1 MLNQPKDGMIQID
14 KDREAVRRYFLE
26 NINQNTVFFYS
37 LKEKLDYLIEND
49 YIESEFLEPYGFD
62 FVKKLF
68 KQAYAYKYRFKT
80 FMGAHKFYKQYALKT
95 NDGKKYLERYEDRVC
110 FNALYLAKGD
120 KDLAINLMR
129 EMMEERFQPATPTYL
144 NVGRK
149 RRGMF
154 SSCYIIDVHDN
165 MNDIGRAINSTLQLS
180 KSGGGVGILLSNLR
194 EAGAPI
200 KDIEGAGSGVVPVMK
215 MFEDALSYANQL
227 GQRNG
232 AGVTYLNVFHP
243 DIVEF
248 LSTKK
253 ENADE
258 KIRVKT
264 LSLGVVVP
272 DKYYELVEQNKFM
285 HLFSPRDVERE
296 YGMPFS
302 YVNITEEYDNMV
314 ANNNIKKYKID
325 ARELEQEISKL
336 QQESGYPYVINID
349 TVNDTNPVN
358 GEILGS
364 NLCVHGDTKILTKQ
378 GYLTIRGLAGSK
390 AEVWNG
396 KEWSEVDVVQ
406 TNSNQK
412 LLQIKTDKGHEIK
425 TTSYHKFYTSDGVE
439 VRAGEL
445 KVGQKLITPERLPN
459 LGDTS
464 TSLRYVEENPVV
476 ISVEEVEGL
485 HDTFCFNEPKRHM
498 GMFNGLLTGNCS
510 EIFQVQSPSVIL
522 PDQSYEQLGV
532 DIVCNLGSSI
542 MSNLIDS
549 DNFALSV
556 ETMIR
561 GLSNVADEVDV
572 KEVPTIQNGNDK
584 YHAVGLGVM
593 DAHGAMAKHGI
604 FYGEDES
611 LEMVEA
617 YFSAL
622 RYEALKAS
630 MNIAIEKNERFF
642 EFDKSAYANGS
653 AFDHI
658 IERDF
663 KITSPKVKEIMSK
676 VPVPTKEDWI
686 KLAEEIKENGLY
698 NGYLLALAPTGS
710 ISYVR
715 GVTASLQPIVQKVE
729 ERQEGKTGK
738 TFYPAPYMEDGALPY
753 YKSAYEIDMRKMIDI
768 YAVAQKYVDQGMS
781 LTLFMPSEIPA
792 GMYEWKP
799 NGGAYTTR
807 DLSILRNY
815 AWNSGIKSIYY
826 VRTFTQDGEVN
837 NVNVCES
844 CSV

>member
-1 MLNQPKDGMIQID
+1 
-14 KDREAVRRYFLE
+14 
-26 NINQNTVFFYS
+26 
-37 LKEKLDYLIEND
+37 
-49 YIESEFLEPYGFD
+49 
-62 FVKKLF
+62 
-68 KQAYAYKYRFKT
+68 
-80 FMGAHKFYKQYALKT
+80 
-95 NDGKKYLERYEDRVC
+95 
-110 FNALYLAKGD
+110 
-120 KDLAINLMR
+120 
-129 EMMEERFQPATPTYL
+129 
-144 NVGRK
+144 
-149 RRGMF
+149 
-154 SSCYIIDVHDN
+154 
-165 MNDIGRAINSTLQLS
+165 
-180 KSGGGVGILLSNLR
+180 
-194 EAGAPI
+194 
-200 KDIEGAGSGVVPVMK
+200 MK

-258 KIRVKT
+258 KVRVKT

-349 TVNDTNPVN
+349 TVNDANPVN
-358 GEILGS
+358 GKVLWS
-364 NLCVHGDTKILTKQ
+364 NLC
-378 GYLTIRGLAGSK
+378 
-390 AEVWNG
+390 
-396 KEWSEVDVVQ
+396 SEV
-406 TNSNQK
+406 
-412 LLQIKTDKGHEIK
+412 
-425 TTSYHKFYTSDGVE
+425 
-439 VRAGEL
+439 
-445 KVGQKLITPERLPN
+445 
-459 LGDTS
+459 
-464 TSLRYVEENPVV
+464 
-476 ISVEEVEGL
+476 
-485 HDTFCFNEPKRHM
+485 
-498 GMFNGLLTGNCS
+498 
-510 EIFQVQSPSVIL
+510 FQVQSPSIIR

-542 MSNLIDS
+542 MSNLIDA

-561 GLSNVADEVDV
+561 GLSNVSDEVDV
-572 KEVPTIQNGNDK
+572 KEVPTIQNGNNK

-593 DAHGAMAKHGI
+593 DAHGAMAKHGLL
-604 FYGEDES
+604 YGEDDS

-622 RYEALKAS
+622 RYQALKAS

-642 EFDKSAYANGS
+642 EFDKSAYADGT
-653 AFDHI
+653 AFEHI
-658 IERDF
+658 IKRDF

-698 NGYLLALAPTGS
+698 NAYLMALAPTGS

-792 GMYEWKP
+792 GIYEWKP

-837 NVNVCES
+837 N
-844 CSV
+844 

>member
-1 MLNQPKDGMIQID
+1 M
-14 KDREAVRRYFLE
+14 
-26 NINQNTVFFYS
+26 
-37 LKEKLDYLIEND
+37 
-49 YIESEFLEPYGFD
+49 
-62 FVKKLF
+62 
-68 KQAYAYKYRFKT
+68 
-80 FMGAHKFYKQYALKT
+80 
-95 NDGKKYLERYEDRVC
+95 
-110 FNALYLAKGD
+110 
-120 KDLAINLMR
+120 
-129 EMMEERFQPATPTYL
+129 
-144 NVGRK
+144 
-149 RRGMF
+149 
-154 SSCYIIDVHDN
+154 
-165 MNDIGRAINSTLQLS
+165 
-180 KSGGGVGILLSNLR
+180 
-194 EAGAPI
+194 
-200 KDIEGAGSGVVPVMK
+200 
-215 MFEDALSYANQL
+215 
-227 GQRNG
+227 QRNG
-232 AGVTYLNVFHP
+232 AGVTYLSVFHP

-258 KIRVKT
+258 KVRVKT

-349 TVNDTNPVN
+349 TVNDANPVN
-358 GEILGS
+358 GKVLGS
-364 NLCVHGDTKILTKQ
+364 NL
-378 GYLTIRGLAGSK
+378 
-390 AEVWNG
+390 
-396 KEWSEVDVVQ
+396 
-406 TNSNQK
+406 
-412 LLQIKTDKGHEIK
+412 
-425 TTSYHKFYTSDGVE
+425 
-439 VRAGEL
+439 
-445 KVGQKLITPERLPN
+445 
-459 LGDTS
+459 
-464 TSLRYVEENPVV
+464 
-476 ISVEEVEGL
+476 
-485 HDTFCFNEPKRHM
+485 
-498 GMFNGLLTGNCS
+498 CS
-510 EIFQVQSPSVIL
+510 EIFQVQSPSIIR

-542 MSNLIDS
+542 MSNLIDA

-561 GLSNVADEVDV
+561 GLSNVADEVNV
-572 KEVPTIQNGNDK
+572 EEVPTIQNGNDK

-642 EFDKSAYANGS
+642 EFDKSAYADGT

-698 NGYLLALAPTGS
+698 NGYLLATAPTGS

-738 TFYPAPYMEDGALPY
+738 TFYPAPYMEEGALPY
-753 YKSAYEIDMRKMIDI
+753 YKSAYEIDMRKMIDV

-826 VRTFTQDGEVN
+826 VRTFTQDGEVS
-837 NVNVCES
+837 NVNMCES

>member
-1 MLNQPKDGMIQID
+1 M
-14 KDREAVRRYFLE
+14 
-26 NINQNTVFFYS
+26 
-37 LKEKLDYLIEND
+37 
-49 YIESEFLEPYGFD
+49 
-62 FVKKLF
+62 
-68 KQAYAYKYRFKT
+68 
-80 FMGAHKFYKQYALKT
+80 
-95 NDGKKYLERYEDRVC
+95 
-110 FNALYLAKGD
+110 
-120 KDLAINLMR
+120 
-129 EMMEERFQPATPTYL
+129 
-144 NVGRK
+144 
-149 RRGMF
+149 
-154 SSCYIIDVHDN
+154 
-165 MNDIGRAINSTLQLS
+165 
-180 KSGGGVGILLSNLR
+180 
-194 EAGAPI
+194 
-200 KDIEGAGSGVVPVMK
+200 
-215 MFEDALSYANQL
+215 
-227 GQRNG
+227 QRNG

-349 TVNDTNPVN
+349 TVNDANPVN

-378 GYLTIRGLAGSK
+378 GYLAIRDLAGSK

-406 TNSNQK
+406 TNSNQE
-412 LLQIKTDKGHEIK
+412 LLNIKTDGGYEVK
-425 TTSYHKFYTSDGVE
+425 TTPYHKFYVVEKTKTGKMPRKLRYKE

-445 KVGQKLITPERLPN
+445 EVGDALIKFDLPVINGDKELEFAYDNGFYSGDGATYANGRVRLDLYGEKKSLQDKISSVEQWSEIKISEDETRLSGTARGLKEKFFVPTGEYSIKSKLSWLAGYLDADGTVANNNGSQTLQAASINKEFLKEVQLMLQTLGVDSKVTRNKAEGVTMLPKNDGTGEYKEYKTKEIYRILINGNSLYSLTLLGLECNRLSWELKEPN
-459 LGDTS
+459 RKCSRFVRVT
-464 TSLRYVEENPVV
+464 
-476 ISVEEVEGL
+476 SVEEVEGL

-510 EIFQVQSPSVIL
+510 EIFQVQSPSVIRS
-522 PDQSYEQLGV
+522 DQSYEQLGV

-542 MSNLIDS
+542 MSNLIDA

-561 GLSNVADEVDV
+561 GLSNVSDEVDV
-572 KEVPTIQNGNDK
+572 KEVPTIQNGNNK

-604 FYGEDES
+604 FYGEDDS

-622 RYEALKAS
+622 RYQALKAS

-642 EFDKSAYANGS
+642 EFDKSAYADGT

-658 IERDF
+658 IKRDF

-698 NGYLLALAPTGS
+698 NAYLLALAPTGS

-738 TFYPAPYMEDGALPY
+738 TFYPAPYMEEGALPY

-826 VRTFTQDGEVN
+826 VRTFTQDGEVS
-837 NVNVCES
+837 NVNMCES